1 MNLKFF
7 LGFFGMSKR
16 TILYKINNLFQ
27 EMAKMHQQQ
36 DSTKKA
42 NDLEYHEANNPF
54 YNDSDDNSE

>member
-1 MNLKFF
+1 
-7 LGFFGMSKR
+7 
-16 TILYKINNLFQ
+16 
-27 EMAKMHQQQ
+27 MHQQQ